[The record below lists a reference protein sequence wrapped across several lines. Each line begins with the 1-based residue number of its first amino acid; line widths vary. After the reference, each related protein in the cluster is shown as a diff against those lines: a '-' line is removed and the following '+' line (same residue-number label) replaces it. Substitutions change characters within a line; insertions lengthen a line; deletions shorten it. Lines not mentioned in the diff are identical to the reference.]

1 VNNLKNVKMKV
12 SISSADWSYYPGE
25 EVLLDD
31 DQAAKWY
38 EAGHCEMLEDVPEIP
53 VDNVPQNVMDS
64 IIQLGGGWYQV
75 PDGNK
80 FKGKNAAIEYLIRL
94 GSGGVV
100 DGGHNASEQTNAAD
114 GGTADVSNGQATP

>member
-1 VNNLKNVKMKV
+1 
-12 SISSADWSYYPGE
+12 
-25 EVLLDD
+25 
-31 DQAAKWY
+31 
-38 EAGHCEMLEDVPEIP
+38 
-53 VDNVPQNVMDS
+53 MDS

-114 GGTADVSNGQATP
+114 SGTADVSNGKATP